1 MKRSIGYIA
10 GVLLLGGGGFAAF
23 AAFQEPLTSSG
34 TTIDGQDL
42 GGLTKVDLY
51 ARLNVWWD
59 KTKARMIR
67 PRSGALTQ
75 QPRPMSLH
83 QLGIEPDLDATVASV
98 HFDSYPAKL
107 LGRAKSGH
115 PITIVWRAQGADL
128 AVLTKFVADHAR
140 RRAPARVWFEGGAL
154 QRTYEATR
162 VGLDEGNVGPAV
174 VAAIEQRKKTFQLP
188 LEAEPPRVSKEAV
201 GSIKDVVSKF
211 TTKFNRGN
219 LNRSSNIR
227 LAASEF
233 DGIVLLPGD
242 ILSYN
247 ETVGQRTVKRGY
259 KLAGVY
265 ANGRHD
271 TGIGGGICQVSTT
284 LFNAAALANLKI
296 VSRTNHSMPVA
307 YVPLGRDATVDFGN
321 IDLKIENS
329 TDNPVSV
336 TSEVVGGSITF
347 RILGTKIPN
356 MSVSLATTN
365 HTSWGNGVKYV
376 TDSSVAPGRTKVIE
390 RGSAGRSCI
399 TWRIIRDG
407 TETRREKLV
416 ENNYRGAS
424 RIIARG
430 PAAKPRPR
438 AKRRP
443 AAAADPPVR
452 EPTTPPPADPPPP
465 SAE

>member
-1 MKRSIGYIA
+1 MKRSLGYIA

-23 AAFQEPLTSSG
+23 AAFQEPLASNG

-42 GGLTKVDLY
+42 GGLTKDDLV
-51 ARLNVWWD
+51 ARLDAWWG
-59 KTKARMIR
+59 KTKARMIS
-67 PRSGALTQ
+67 PRSEALTL
-75 QPRPMSLH
+75 QPKPMSLP
-83 QLGIEPDLDATVASV
+83 QLGIEPDWDATLASIQ
-98 HFDSYPAKL
+98 FDSYPAKL
-107 LGRAKSGH
+107 LGQAKSGRAVS
-115 PITIVWRAQGADL
+115 IVWRAEGADL
-128 AVLTKFVADHAR
+128 AELTKFVADHAR
-140 RRAPARVWFEGGAL
+140 RRAPARVWFDGGAFR
-154 QRTYEATR
+154 RTYEVTR
-162 VGLDEGNVGPAV
+162 TGLDERKVGPAV
-174 VAAIEQRKKTFQLP
+174 LASIEQGQETFELP
-188 LEAEPPRVSKEAV
+188 LDAEPPRVPKEAV
-201 GSIKDVVSKF
+201 DSIKDVVSQF
-211 TTKFNRGN
+211 TTKFSRGN

-233 DGIVLLPGD
+233 DGVVMLPGD
-242 ILSYN
+242 VLSYN
-247 ETVGQRTVKRGY
+247 DTVGQRTVKRGY

-307 YVPLGRDATVDFGN
+307 YVPVGRDATVDFGN
-321 IDLKIENS
+321 IDLKFENS

-336 TSEVVGGSITF
+336 ASAVAGGSITF
-347 RILGTKIPN
+347 RILGTKTPN

-365 HTSWGNGVKYV
+365 HASWGNGVKYV

-407 TETRREKLV
+407 NETRREKLV
-416 ENNYRGAS
+416 ENNYRATP

-430 PAAKPRPR
+430 PAVKPKPR
-438 AKRRP
+438 AKPNP
-443 AAAADPPVR
+443 AGDPVPPAP
-452 EPTTPPPADPPPP
+452 EPTTSPPTDPPPFR
-465 SAE
+465 